1 MTATRQA
8 PRTHGPQPNVH
19 LLGAT
24 TPLFTV
30 LCVLLCQMLL
40 SDMCVR
46 QAAAEKLIQYAR
58 NDEEREKLI
67 NKHRKLLNDMM
78 AVDDE
83 LNDLDVDSDTE
94 PPIQQQLTH
103 GSWLPAAT
111 SGSLPPLE
119 IAQAAV
125 AVAATLVGMDKNAN

>member
-1 MTATRQA
+1 
-8 PRTHGPQPNVH
+8 
-19 LLGAT
+19 
-24 TPLFTV
+24 
-30 LCVLLCQMLL
+30 
-40 SDMCVR
+40 MCVR

-83 LNDLDVDSDTE
+83 LNDLIVDSDTDS
-94 PPIQQQLTH
+94 PIQQEPTH
-103 GSWLPAAT
+103 GSWLPTAT

-119 IAQAAV
+119 IAEAAV
-125 AVAATLVGMDKNAN
+125 AVAGTMVGMDKNAN